1 MERQDEL
8 LALRA
13 LIEKQKTELAE
24 KERVIEEQ
32 KAHIEEQKVHIEEQD
47 SLIARQNIQIENM
60 IQALLHAR
68 KKLFGASTEATRQTE
83 GQLTPAGDRAEKN
96 DGKVLHEDSQKTGS
110 TGRDARRS
118 PKRGR
123 RIYHTRGRNLSCM
136 RRPSE
141 SYRKEDCADGSGI
154 PARKT
159 DSKTDRAGSGK
170 MYGMR
175 NGRK

>member
-83 GQLTPAGDRAEKN
+83 GQLTLFDDMWELARQLETEQKKTTVKSYTRTARKPGVRAEMLAGLPKEVEEYIIPAEETCHVC
-96 DGKVLHEDSQKTGS
+96 GGRLKVI
-110 TGRDARRS
+110 
-118 PKRGR
+118 GR
-123 RIYHTRGRNLSCM
+123 RIVRTEVELQ
-136 RRPSE
+136 
-141 SYRKEDCADGSGI
+141 
-154 PARKT
+154 PAKLT
-159 DSKTDRAGSGK
+159 VK
-170 MYGMR
+170 
-175 NGRK
+175 

>member
-83 GQLTPAGDRAEKN
+83 GQLTLFDDMWELARQLETEQKKTTVKSYTRTARKPGVRAEMLAGLWKEDRA
-96 DGKVLHEDSQKTGS
+96 D
-110 TGRDARRS
+110 R
-118 PKRGR
+118 
-123 RIYHTRGRNLSCM
+123 
-136 RRPSE
+136 
-141 SYRKEDCADGSGI
+141 SGI